1 MKKYFLIVLAGL
13 SLTSCEEEISINTP
27 AFEATN
33 GYTFWRAAKV
43 QAIVDVEKGD
53 LVIVGADD
61 AENITLYIENYDYGA
76 EYTLGISNTNVA
88 TYSKIEN
95 DTVYRYSTSSSTGNG
110 YIKLDPVEKQK
121 PGTITGTFFA
131 EMEVLTGSPV
141 LSDASGKP
149 MTSVNFN
156 KGVFFEIPLSKVGQP
171 EPENPEEEE
180 GEPEEGTPNP

>member
-1 MKKYFLIVLAGL
+1 
-13 SLTSCEEEISINTP
+13 CEEEISINTP

-43 QAIVDVEKGD
+43 QAIVDVDKGD

-61 AENITLYIENYDYGA
+61 AENITLYIENYDYGK
-76 EYTLGISNTNVA
+76 EYTLGISNVNVA
-88 TYSKIEN
+88 TYSKMEN

-141 LSDASGKP
+141 LFDESGNP
-149 MTSVNFN
+149 ITTMNFN
-156 KGVFFEIPLSKVGQP
+156 KGVFFEIPLTKAEQP
-171 EPENPEEEE
+171 ESENPED
-180 GEPEEGTPNP
+180 GEPGEGTPKP

>member
-33 GYTFWRAAKV
+33 GYTFWRATKV
-43 QAIVDVEKGD
+43 QATVDEGN

-61 AENITLYIENYDYGA
+61 AENITLYIESYEYGK
-76 EYTLGISNTNVA
+76 EYTLGASNVNVA
-88 TYSKIEN
+88 TYSKMEN

-110 YIKLDPVEKQK
+110 YIKLDPVEKQM

-141 LSDASGKP
+141 LADESGNP
-149 MTSVNFN
+149 ITTVNFN
-156 KGVFFEIPLSKVGQP
+156 KGIFFQIPLSEVVYP
-171 EPENPEEEE
+171 DPENPED
-180 GEPEEGTPNP
+180 GEPGEGTPKP

>member
-33 GYTFWRAAKV
+33 GYSFWRATKV
-43 QAIVDVEKGD
+43 KATVDEGN

-61 AENITLYIENYDYGA
+61 AENITLYIENYEYGA
-76 EYTLGISNTNVA
+76 EYTLGISNVNVA

-110 YIKLDPVEKQK
+110 FIKLDPVEKQM

-141 LSDASGKP
+141 LLDASGNP
-149 MTSVNFN
+149 QTVVNLN
-156 KGVFFEIPLSKVGQP
+156 KGVFFQIPLDEAVQPEP
-171 EPENPEEEE
+171 EPENPEEE